1 MTNSAYAKSNGDGL
15 LCSIL
20 CPWPV
25 FIQQN
30 DLNIGPGLEINLDA
44 IPVIMTGGS
53 LNVPVTAECYAGHCH
68 SLASFSP
75 HLSRDS

>member
-1 MTNSAYAKSNGDGL
+1 MCFYFAMQHLSYHNPT
-15 LCSIL
+15 
-20 CPWPV
+20 PWPV

-30 DLNIGPGLEINLDA
+30 DLNIGPGLEINMDA

-53 LNVPVTAECYAGHCH
+53 LNLPVTAECYAGHCH